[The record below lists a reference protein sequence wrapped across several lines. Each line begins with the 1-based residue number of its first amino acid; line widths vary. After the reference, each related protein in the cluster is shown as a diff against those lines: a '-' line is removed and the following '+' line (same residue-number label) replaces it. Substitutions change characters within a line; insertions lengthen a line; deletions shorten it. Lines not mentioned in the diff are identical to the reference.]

1 MIHPRIPQQHQMQR
15 QHQERVLMHLQKRK
29 TLKQQLQYGDL
40 PRISHRI
47 MVNGFREDVK
57 HLIRNI
63 QTGIFHLNTVHAAR
77 QMQERP

>member
-1 MIHPRIPQQHQMQR
+1 
-15 QHQERVLMHLQKRK
+15 MHLQKKK

-40 PRISHRI
+40 LRISHRI

-63 QTGIFHLNTVHAAR
+63 QIGIFHLNMVHAAR